1 MNAARPQI
9 TQSASDSLNASPEQ
23 LDAASAT
30 ESNERTKTSTSQPVK
45 SDVPIIKF
53 CLQDCT
59 YRQSRKEKIE
69 QSAIC
74 NFYSTS
80 PFADRG
86 HINQSEIE
94 RVKEMITILLS
105 RQYLL
110 SDVVVPSDD
119 TLCTICY
126 SESIS
131 ATFHPCKHQSCC
143 GCITQHL
150 MNSKLCFYCK
160 ATIATVI
167 NFDGNCIFE
176 QISESSEAEIT
187 P

>member
-1 MNAARPQI
+1 MFR
-9 TQSASDSLNASPEQ
+9 S
-23 LDAASAT
+23 
-30 ESNERTKTSTSQPVK
+30 SNFAYRIVRNKHKQQGKTNKVLRS
-45 SDVPIIKF
+45 
-53 CLQDCT
+53 
-59 YRQSRKEKIE
+59 YRFVIL
-69 QSAIC
+69 IPLLLT
-74 NFYSTS
+74 F
-80 PFADRG
+80 FADRG

-126 SESIS
+126 SQSIS

-167 NFDGNCIFE
+167 NFDGNCVFE
-176 QISESSEAEIT
+176 QISESSEAEVT